1 MKNNCIS
8 VKNFEDTRTI
18 YSASKR
24 VEIFMSADT
33 DDAID
38 TLFDTTLERFQQ
50 AIGTTSGN
58 GS

>member
-18 YSASKR
+18 YSVSKR

-38 TLFDTTLERFQQ
+38 TFFDTTLG
-50 AIGTTSGN
+50 ISTGN
-58 GS
+58 RNSKW

>member
-8 VKNFEDTRTI
+8 VKNFEDPRTI
-18 YSASKR
+18 YSASER

-38 TLFDTTLERFQQ
+38 TIFDTTLGISTGNRNN
-50 AIGTTSGN
+50 SGN